1 MVDYK
6 KKYGSFGATNFGGS
20 VYYSHCLYCYFF
32 AFINGLGA
40 LLALKLLRIV

>member
-20 VYYSHCLYCYFF
+20 VSIPMVCVVFK
-32 AFINGLGA
+32 A
-40 LLALKLLRIV
+40 L